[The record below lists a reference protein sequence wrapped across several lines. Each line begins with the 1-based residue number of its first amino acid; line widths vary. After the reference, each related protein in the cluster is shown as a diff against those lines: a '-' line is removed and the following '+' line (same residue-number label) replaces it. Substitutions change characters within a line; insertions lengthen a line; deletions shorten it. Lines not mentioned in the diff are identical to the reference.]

1 MWNFWG
7 RDLIPSG
14 MMKFYFLKLGSIA
27 LLAVCIASSIPAI
40 AQSKRHTRMDVKA
53 AKADIQR
60 LQVIRRRCIK
70 YKNYRKL
77 DQTNRLIAEDQRFIN
92 QDKRKIRKS
101 SD

>member
-1 MWNFWG
+1 M
-7 RDLIPSG
+7 I
-14 MMKFYFLKLGSIA
+14 LKNIKLSSVA
-27 LLAVCIASSIPAI
+27 LLAVCLASSIPAV
-40 AQSKRHTRMDVKA
+40 AQSVRHNRMDVKA
-53 AKADIQR
+53 ARADIRR

-101 SD
+101 GG

>member
-1 MWNFWG
+1 
-7 RDLIPSG
+7 
-14 MMKFYFLKLGSIA
+14 MMILKNIKLSSVA
-27 LLAVCIASSIPAI
+27 LLAVCLASSIPAV
-40 AQSKRHTRMDVKA
+40 AQSVRHNRMDVKA
-53 AKADIQR
+53 ARADIRR

-101 SD
+101 GG